1 MHDIILLCGY
11 LRSTKIR
18 RVNMN
23 LKRSKKLK
31 RIVFIALL
39 FAIIISVIVF
49 FSHYTIINVHIYS
62 YKTTNLDLSKQE
74 ITTMQE
80 SKLKKFKNLKVLNLR
95 ASKIR
100 SLSFLNDMDEL
111 EELQLGNS
119 SILSNKI
126 DGTAL
131 NNISE
136 MKRLRIVDLSSLE
149 NWDLNK
155 IEKFKKLT
163 FLEVS
168 FSYMSLDAIDDITRV
183 KSLEELDLAVSTI
196 EDLTALK
203 VLENLKTLDLYKAY
217 LKDPSG
223 LYELDQIVNLD
234 IIDVQDIDV
243 YRLADMRSLKRIL
256 IREEQIPE
264 NELAVLKDASIEIY
278 YDSQEFYSDI
288 S

>member
-1 MHDIILLCGY
+1 
-11 LRSTKIR
+11 
-18 RVNMN
+18 MN